1 MPLIYVPVFMLIPY
15 CSDYDSLKPGN
26 VMPPALFFFLKIA
39 LAIWGLLWF
48 HANFRIVCSI
58 SVKNVTEV
66 LKGIVLNL

>member
-15 CSDYDSLKPGN
+15 CSDYDILKPGN
-26 VMPPALFFFLKIA
+26 VMPPALFFLQIA

-48 HANFRIVCSI
+48 HANFRTVCSI